1 MEDTKMQNA
10 KCLEVYTAEGALICR
25 VYLTEREMPTARQK
39 EPGAEA
45 SPGQV
50 KGEARQNGGMMT
62 PPQKRKLFRL
72 IAVKGFEG
80 DQAHREL
87 MKLFQVDSLE
97 DVGKSEAS
105 QMIDRLVRE
114 TKGGKGNGSSL

>member
-1 MEDTKMQNA
+1 MQTA
-10 KCLEVYTAEGALICR
+10 KCLEVYTPDGALICR
-25 VYLTEREMPTARQK
+25 VYLTEREMPGPKQEK
-39 EPGAEA
+39 PGAEN
-45 SPGQV
+45 SSGQV
-50 KGEARQNGGMMT
+50 KGDGRQNGGTMT

-87 MKLFQVDSLE
+87 MKLFQVESLE

-105 QMIDRLVRE
+105 QMIDWLLRE

>member
-1 MEDTKMQNA
+1 MQTA
-10 KCLEVYTAEGALICR
+10 KCLEVYTPEGALICR
-25 VYLTEREMPTARQK
+25 VYLIEREMPATPQK
-39 EPGAEA
+39 EPGAGTTSA
-45 SPGQV
+45 QV
-50 KGEARQNGGMMT
+50 KGEGRQNGGMMT